1 MKTTIK
7 RLKKKKHTMGFTFIE
22 VLTVIIILSILVGAG
37 LPAYLW
43 VRKDARIQ
51 KQGAAIQRVI
61 EAKIKYYNASKTA
74 AALVPIPG
82 ASDIAPY
89 LVLDPSAGTGTLQAT
104 TNAFY
109 SNHPESIFGDT
120 FPPDEVWYLNPG
132 ARTNKPFYERK
143 PELE

>member
-1 MKTTIK
+1 MKKKIMK
-7 RLKKKKHTMGFTFIE
+7 LKKKKNIMGFTFIE
-22 VLTVIIILSILVGAG
+22 VLTVVIILAILVGTG

-43 VRKDARIQ
+43 VRKDARIR
-51 KQGAAIQRVI
+51 KQEAAVQRVV
-61 EAKIKYYNASKTA
+61 EAKLKYYNASKTA
-74 AALVPIPG
+74 AALVPIPD

-89 LVLDPSAGTGTLQAT
+89 LILDPSAGTGTLQAT

-109 SNHPESIFGDT
+109 SNHPESIFAET
-120 FPPDEVWYLNPG
+120 FPPNEVWYLNPG